1 MKALRGL
8 RPVGRILAARLHSS
22 GLRGGLRARLVAVP
36 RRAQL
41 WSMLLRRRLRLRS
54 GDVARG
60 TRT

>member
-8 RPVGRILAARLHSS
+8 RLVGRILVARLHSS
-22 GLRGGLRARLVAVP
+22 GLRAGLRARLVGVP
-36 RRAQL
+36 GRARL
-41 WSMLLRRRLRLRS
+41 WRMLLRRRLRLRS